1 VDVPILKIIFVAAA
15 LVACLGRYFQEMHR
29 LTVIKRLPPVDARQ
43 YFESTRQ
50 RSETMMLV
58 VTVVVMVLGAVAVTY
73 TFVLPRS

>member
-1 VDVPILKIIFVAAA
+1 MPILKIIFVAAA

-29 LTVIKRLPPVDARQ
+29 ISVVKRLPPADARQ

-50 RSETMMLV
+50 RGETMMLV
-58 VTVVVMVLGAVAVTY
+58 VTVVVMALGVAAVLY